1 MRRIKTIALILV
13 SVLLA
18 AAFSGCASRDSTVVM
33 KLGGIDVRY
42 DVFRFAVPPNPST
55 VSGNA
60 SDRLKPDATTFVSAS
75 VPFAAA
81 VPP

>member
-1 MRRIKTIALILV
+1 MHTPGGTSASCPPEYVTLY
-13 SVLLA
+13 LLGA
-18 AAFSGCASRDSTVVM
+18 PSMTTAH
-33 KLGGIDVRY
+33 
-42 DVFRFAVPPNPST
+42 VFRFAVSPNQST

-60 SDRLKPDATTFVSAS
+60 SDRLKPDAATFVSAS